1 MKISRILLVALVLI
15 SVSLSSNASEIKYK
29 KILGVWEFAAP
40 NAPQPYDSGILT
52 IKEVDKKLAAEF
64 TIQGQAMAV
73 SQIEFAENTLTLGFE
88 VENNP
93 ITLVLKLKDGVLE
106 GVTDSPNGQ
115 VTVTAKPQKK
125 EKK

>member
-1 MKISRILLVALVLI
+1 MKILRILLVALVVI
-15 SVSLSSNASEIKYK
+15 SVCLSSNAAEK
-29 KILGVWEFAAP
+29 KFQKIIGVWEFAAP

-73 SQIEFAENTLTLGFE
+73 PQIEFAENTLTLGFE
-88 VENNP
+88 VESTP

-106 GVTDSPNGQ
+106 GVTESPNGPIK
-115 VTVTAKPQKK
+115 VTAKPKI
-125 EKK
+125 